1 MSDEIKDDVPVDFFM
16 ALASSADAVNGY
28 AVLGLTGQQFM
39 LEKYRESQTEGD
51 KEKLLEEL
59 KK

>member
-1 MSDEIKDDVPVDFFM
+1 MSEETKEEFPVDLFLR
-16 ALASSADAVNGY
+16 LAGSAAATNGY
-28 AVLGLTGQQFM
+28 AVLGLTGQQFFI
-39 LEKYRESQTEGD
+39 EKYREAQSQED

>member
-1 MSDEIKDDVPVDFFM
+1 MSEETKEDFPVDLFL
-16 ALASSADAVNGY
+16 ALAGSASATNGY
-28 AVLGLTGQQFM
+28 AVLGLAGQQFFI
-39 LEKYRESQTEGD
+39 EKYKEAQTAED